1 MQKYISEA
9 RLLLALA
16 IPVILAQI
24 AQTAMGFVDTVMAGG
39 YSATDMAAVAIGTS
53 IWLPAILF
61 GHGLLLALTPV
72 IAQLNG
78 SGRRERIAHQVR
90 QGFWLA
96 GFVSVLI
103 MLVLWNAG
111 YIIRSMENIDP
122 ALFTGIVQGTA
133 KLVSIDEKPNFRTH
147 VVELPDHMLDGL
159 ETGASVAHNGCC
171 LTVTEINGN
180 HVSFDLMKET
190 LRITNLGDLKVG
202 DWVNVERAAK
212 FSDEIGGHLMSG
224 HIMTT
229 AEVAK
234 ILTSEN
240 NRQIWF
246 KVQDSQ
252 LMKYIL
258 YKGFIGIDGISLT
271 VGEVTP
277 TRFCVHLIP
286 ETLERTTLGKKKLGA
301 RVNIEID
308 PQTQAVVDTVERV
321 LAARENAMNQPGT
334 EA

>member
-1 MQKYISEA
+1 M
-9 RLLLALA
+9 
-16 IPVILAQI
+16 
-24 AQTAMGFVDTVMAGG
+24 
-39 YSATDMAAVAIGTS
+39 
-53 IWLPAILF
+53 
-61 GHGLLLALTPV
+61 
-72 IAQLNG
+72 
-78 SGRRERIAHQVR
+78 
-90 QGFWLA
+90 
-96 GFVSVLI
+96 
-103 MLVLWNAG
+103 
-111 YIIRSMENIDP
+111 
-122 ALFTGIVQGTA
+122 FTGIVQGTA

-252 LMKYIL
+252 LMFLPDLHTGY
-258 YKGFIGIDGISLT
+258 G
-271 VGEVTP
+271 
-277 TRFCVHLIP
+277 
-286 ETLERTTLGKKKLGA
+286 
-301 RVNIEID
+301 
-308 PQTQAVVDTVERV
+308 
-321 LAARENAMNQPGT
+321 QPGRT
-334 EA
+334 DIPARPTTTHADNPRLCPPEPDRCFPWSG